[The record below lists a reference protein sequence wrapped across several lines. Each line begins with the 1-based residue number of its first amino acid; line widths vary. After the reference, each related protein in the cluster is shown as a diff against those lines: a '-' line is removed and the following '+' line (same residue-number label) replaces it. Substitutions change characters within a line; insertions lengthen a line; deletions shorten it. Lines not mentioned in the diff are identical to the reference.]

1 MSETTSISLIHRIC
15 DETDAQAWQRFVGVY
30 RPLLMR
36 WASRFDVQND
46 DAEDLAQD
54 VMLVVMR
61 ELPRFQHNHNPGA
74 FRNWLRTILVNRLRE
89 FWRSREYRPAV
100 IGKSDFQQQLDQLA
114 EEHSGISRIWNREH
128 DEFVMKKLMDSV
140 EPQFEPQTWLAFRR
154 QVIEGIRADSVAT
167 ELGMKLGAVYMAKS
181 RVLSALR
188 RESTGLVD
196 L

>member
-1 MSETTSISLIHRIC
+1 
-15 DETDAQAWQRFVGVY
+15 
-30 RPLLMR
+30 LMR

-54 VMLVVMR
+54 VLLVVMR

-74 FRNWLRTILVNRLRE
+74 FRNWLRTILVNRLRD
-89 FWRSREYRPAV
+89 FWRSRKYRPAV
-100 IGKSDFQQQLDQLA
+100 TGASDFQQQLDEFA
-114 EEHSGISRIWNREH
+114 EERSGVSQIWNQEH
-128 DEFVMKKLMDSV
+128 DEFVMKQLMDLV

-154 QVIEGIRADSVAT
+154 QVIDGVRADAVAG
-167 ELGMKLGAVYMAKS
+167 ELGLKLGAVYMAKS
-181 RVLSALR
+181 RVLGALR